1 MGQDSRWLERLAEF
15 EFAIIRPST
24 RQTSQKRLRVISFPM
39 DGRRSAGEACGSD
52 DIVPGYHDGNV
63 LDTGSST
70 WLNRWSDGELPKRQL
85 EDPDICLAVKLAKEG
100 ERKPKSEIS
109 GAGPVVGSLWSQF
122 GKMTLV
128 NDLQS

>member
-1 MGQDSRWLERLAEF
+1 
-15 EFAIIRPST
+15 
-24 RQTSQKRLRVISFPM
+24 M

-63 LDTGSST
+63 SDTGSST
-70 WLNRWSDGELPKRQL
+70 WLNRWSNRELPKRQL
-85 EDPDICLAVKLAKEG
+85 DCLAVKLAKEG

-122 GKMTLV
+122 GKMTSV